1 MRYIALLRAVNVGKR
16 QMKMDIL
23 REALEDLKLR
33 NVETFIASGNALF
46 DSTASA
52 AALEARIEKQLEKV
66 FGFDVPTMIRS
77 AVEMSAVANY
87 KPFPKYPPP
96 PAKTGALY
104 VGFLKDDPTPA
115 GVAKVL
121 EFNDAKT
128 EFHVHGREVYW
139 YIRDKPTMLKI
150 SGRPF
155 DRALGVPATFRNVT
169 VVRKLAEK
177 CPT

>member
-1 MRYIALLRAVNVGKR
+1 MRYVALLRAVNVGKR
-16 QMKMDIL
+16 QMKMDVL
-23 REALEDLKLR
+23 RGALEELKLR

-46 DSTASA
+46 DSAASPA
-52 AALEARIEKQLEKV
+52 TLESKIEKQLETV

-77 AVEMSAVANY
+77 ASEMAAVADSNA
-87 KPFPKYPPP
+87 FPKYPPP

-104 VGFLKDDPTPA
+104 IGFLKGDPSA
-115 GVAKVL
+115 EGIARVL
-121 EFNDAKT
+121 AFNDSKT
-128 EFHVHGREVYW
+128 EFHVRGREVYW

-155 DRALGVPATFRNVT
+155 DKALGVPATFRNVT

-177 CPT
+177 CSP